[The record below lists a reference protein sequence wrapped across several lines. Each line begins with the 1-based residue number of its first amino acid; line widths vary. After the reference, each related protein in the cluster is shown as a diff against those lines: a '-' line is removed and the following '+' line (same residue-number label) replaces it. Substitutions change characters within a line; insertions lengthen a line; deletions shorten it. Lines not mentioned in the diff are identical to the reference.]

1 MKDIH
6 HIVNK
11 PLGPS
16 TRLHPW
22 KNNRLQFARL
32 IAELEMAGAFIKKSL
47 MSDLRESMDL
57 TDEQICEIVE
67 RASNVWDEA
76 KLAICPPGRV
86 K

>member
-1 MKDIH
+1 MKKNH

-11 PLGPS
+11 PAYPS
-16 TRLHPW
+16 TKLHLW

-32 IAELEMAGAFIKKSL
+32 IAELEMAGAFTKNSL

-67 RASNVWDEA
+67 RASNVWDKA